1 MIAWM
6 SIRFTAAVVAAFAFL
21 CACIPGGAQTLTPL
35 HVVTTPTDTGAQV
48 YYAIDEGFFKK
59 AGFDVTVDAIN
70 SGAAIANAVTGGT
83 YDIGQTSVAALAIAH
98 DRGIPYVV
106 IAPGAA
112 YTSKTPTS
120 ELLVSATS
128 SIRTASDLTGKTIA
142 VVGLKGL
149 TQLAVQA
156 WLEQNHVPSSG
167 VKFIELTFNEMPAAL
182 AANRIDAA
190 FVAEPALDRARQ
202 GGARIIGHPY
212 DAVASNFLVGA
223 WFTTRDYAQRN
234 ADVIRR
240 FRSGLET
247 AAVYANAHPKEMAQY
262 IAPFTGIDEA
272 KLRQWTRAQVA
283 TTPIVPADI
292 QPVIDVA
299 AKYRFIDKPFPAS
312 EIIFAG

>member
-1 MIAWM
+1 MFIRIT
-6 SIRFTAAVVAAFAFL
+6 SIMVAAFACL
-21 CACIPGGAQTLTPL
+21 CACLPAAAQTLTPL

-48 YYAIDEGFFKK
+48 YYAIDQGFFKK

-98 DRGIPYVV
+98 DRGIPYVI
-106 IAPGAA
+106 IAPGAS

-128 SIRTASDLTGKTIA
+128 PIHVASDLTGKTIA

-156 WLEQNHVPSSG
+156 WLEQNHVPSAS

-223 WFTTRDYAQRN
+223 WFTTRDYAL
-234 ADVIRR
+234 AHPDVTRR
-240 FRSGLET
+240 F
-247 AAVYANAHPKEMAQY
+247 AAVMAEASRWANAHRDESALILEKY
-262 IAPFTGIDEA
+262 TKLTGSPTMVRVSYPDR
-272 KLRQWTRAQVA
+272 LSVA
-283 TTPIVPADI
+283 EI
-292 QPVIDVA
+292 QPSIDLYV
-299 AKYRFIDKPFPAS
+299 KFGLLDKSFPAS
-312 EIIFAG
+312 DLLPPATAR